1 MKAPIRLFSR
11 SLLLCG
17 LFPLLTGCALS
28 PLATRTAAFST
39 AATATINQTN
49 SAYELVN
56 QTYFDTQVAL
66 LVANYNR
73 SGFDPSKIK
82 PFLPP
87 ADLAVRAQVL
97 QGLQQYATL
106 LAEVSGNQ
114 PITDLETQAKAT
126 GSSLKTLQTD
136 SFTSFKRNGTGLN
149 DQEKNLAVTAVS
161 ALGSILIE
169 HERSRALPGILD
181 KMNDPIQKICTIL
194 ESDLGTADKPGLA
207 AELHQNYDEQI
218 VVQQKFIADNAATLT
233 PEERRTEIA
242 TLPKLVQAQQQGDQA
257 LAATVKALTSLA
269 AAHAALAGTKTQKDA
284 PAFKLELT
292 QMAQDAQTLNSFYT
306 SLKSK

>member
-82 PFLPP
+82 PFLPT

-136 SFTSFKRNGTGLN
+136 SFTSFKMNGTGLN

-218 VVQQKFIADNAATLT
+218 VVQQKFLADNAATLT